1 MPAEVKIYECEVKKL
16 FRKDWFS
23 FWLKGEEDLD
33 PMKSLQYKRWRKL
46 RDLQRARSASD
57 TGAQEKGDQVL
68 SPGKRISRERGG

>member
-1 MPAEVKIYECEVKKL
+1 MWMRQANAPHVLIEPNQRYFSQQTAV
-16 FRKDWFS
+16 DWFS

-57 TGAQEKGDQVL
+57 AGAQEK
-68 SPGKRISRERGG
+68 R